1 MIRPTMSFFS
11 ELSKT
16 AENTFHTITR
26 INNDVADET
35 QRAVQNTKGGNYNT
49 TNFGASDCTMKKQ
62 IGLATSQPAIFYK
75 GGHSLAAGGCN
86 VDDSSNLLIGG
97 SAISRTKCK
106 LSLTPRQFGSVPYLG
121 RGHGDLD
128 SEEYVRQGAVTINRK
143 SHRPDSEISYQPYH
157 MYPLIPEVK
166 AHIQDPARH
175 IEESASEGWVRG
187 GIPSREL
194 IRQMK

>member
-1 MIRPTMSFFS
+1 MLRHMSFFS

-35 QRAVQNTKGGNYNT
+35 QRAVQNAKGGNYIT
-49 TNFGASDCTMKKQ
+49 TNFGAADCTMKKQ
-62 IGLATSQPAIFYK
+62 IGLATSQPAVFYK

-86 VDDSSNLLIGG
+86 VDESSDLLIGG
-97 SAISRTKCK
+97 SALVRSKCK
-106 LSLTPRQFGSVPYLG
+106 LSLNPRQFGTVPYLG

-128 SEEYVRQGAVTINRK
+128 SEEFMRQGEITINRK
-143 SHRPDSEISYQPYH
+143 SYRPDSEISYQPYH
-157 MYPLIPEVK
+157 MYPLIPEVS
-166 AHIQDPARH
+166 AYVQDPSKR